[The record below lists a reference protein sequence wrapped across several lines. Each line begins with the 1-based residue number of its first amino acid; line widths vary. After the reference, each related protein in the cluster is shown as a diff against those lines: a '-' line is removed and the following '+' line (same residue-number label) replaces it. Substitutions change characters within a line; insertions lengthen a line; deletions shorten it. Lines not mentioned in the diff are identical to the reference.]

1 MQLEKCRH
9 KAVQESE
16 NYIKVF
22 YKSRMKKK
30 NEFGTIFELRAAA
43 DLFQFHFDF
52 VREIQRNTFVVKS
65 CRSYDCA
72 IDVNKPRKFFLY
84 TKYRQRHWE
93 FLRPCITHYEI
104 LPIHKKLYGCYF
116 LRGNPF
122 QRRKISANDS
132 IFDNELQTHNN
143 QSSLIICDNT
153 EEWPEDQAE
162 NFIGCANIY
171 LLNQRNAN
179 KKPKK
184 HSYSIRWKKVLEL
197 CCHLN

>member
-93 FLRPCITHYEI
+93 FLRPSMKFCPSTKNYMDAISYEEI
-104 LPIHKKLYGCYF
+104 LFNDGKYLPMTPF
-116 LRGNPF
+116 LTTNYKRII
-122 QRRKISANDS
+122 IS
-132 IFDNELQTHNN
+132 
-143 QSSLIICDNT
+143 
-153 EEWPEDQAE
+153 
-162 NFIGCANIY
+162 
-171 LLNQRNAN
+171 
-179 KKPKK
+179 
-184 HSYSIRWKKVLEL
+184 
-197 CCHLN
+197 HL